1 MRLLTLSRFLARL
14 SALAPKLIT
23 RTRVTLPTSIM
34 LDNVLGLLAR
44 TKFPVGPT
52 RGSDVTD
59 EIASY
64 IDTIRTRKEE
74 LINGKD

>member
-1 MRLLTLSRFLARL
+1 MSYYRIMKQVDEKIVESKASKKPDLSG
-14 SALAPKLIT
+14 S
-23 RTRVTLPTSIM
+23 
-34 LDNVLGLLAR
+34 GLLAR

-52 RGSDVTD
+52 RGTDVTD

>member
-1 MRLLTLSRFLARL
+1 MSYYKMIKQVDEKISAAKATKKADLTGS
-14 SALAPKLIT
+14 
-23 RTRVTLPTSIM
+23 
-34 LDNVLGLLAR
+34 GLLAR
-44 TKFPVGPT
+44 TKFPVGPI
-52 RGSDVTD
+52 RGTDVTD